1 MKNHMRY
8 ILLLLVVTFIQVYGQ
23 NGNKPPYQFEAP
35 DETYVLPDYLEEVSA
50 LTYYQPNQ
58 LAMLN
63 DEHGRMY
70 VYDVSKREI
79 VHRVRFHGDGDFEGI
94 EKIGEDI
101 FAIESTG
108 KMHRFSIKLEGVVEK
123 IDTPFEKKNNVEGL
137 GYDHVNNRLLVGLKG
152 SGDVKKIDVKGKAIY
167 SYNLA
172 TKAFEKLPAYVI
184 LNKDLERVI
193 GDDFRFSPSAVAV
206 HPITGEVYILSAVES
221 AIIIFSND
229 GEPKN
234 LTRLRD
240 SIFPQPEGIAFTPN
254 GDLYISNEIDGDGG
268 TILKF
273 SQKNE

>member
-1 MKNHMRY
+1 MRY
-8 ILLLLVVTFIQVYGQ
+8 ILLLLSVLPLAVNGQ
-23 NGNKPPYQFEAP
+23 TGEKPPYDFEAP
-35 DETYVLPDYLEEVSA
+35 DEIYVLPDYLEEVSA

-108 KMHRFSIKLEGVVEK
+108 KMHRFSTKLEGVIEK

-184 LNKDLERVI
+184 LNKDLERVV